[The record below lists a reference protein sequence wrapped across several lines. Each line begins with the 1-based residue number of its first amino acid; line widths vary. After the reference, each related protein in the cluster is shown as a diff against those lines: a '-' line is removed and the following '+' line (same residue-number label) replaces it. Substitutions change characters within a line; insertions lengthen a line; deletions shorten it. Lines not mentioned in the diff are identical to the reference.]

1 MNHKII
7 SKITSSALLFTI
19 VTYLTTPV
27 FAFTKEETVYSKLN
41 SEGNNY
47 NTIVNSHIENKNQEQ
62 TINDISDLLNIKN
75 IDGDQEFKQDGNS
88 LVWNAEGSDIY
99 YQGESQKELPIE
111 CKVKYE
117 LDGKEIQANELAG
130 KSGKIKITIEYINK
144 DAHDVNINGKN
155 ETMYTP
161 FVVVCGTII
170 NNDNNK
176 NIEITNGKAIEDGT
190 KTTLIGM
197 SIPGMQESLNIS
209 KDKLEIPNKIEI
221 TMESTDFELNNIV
234 TYVTPKLIE
243 DDDIELFDDI
253 DKIYSKVDTLQSSAN
268 QIQEG
273 ANTLAQGTDKLSSS
287 VGELKTGSN
296 AAYTGAN
303 KIKKEVEKST
313 KALVSDKSEALD
325 SKTISEIGNKASE
338 EASKQIESTAKAI
351 GNSAASQVANIKLT
365 NEQKAKIKEGV
376 EKGLKNN
383 ENYNLLPDQQ
393 KVIVLQFAQ
402 ESAINSAESVAQD
415 TAKEVASQTAK
426 QVAKSTAKQV
436 AKSTAETTSREVAN
450 QVKQEALSQVSKQM
464 ETLGTGLNELTNGL
478 YKIDNGTSKLQNGAN
493 ELNTGA
499 NTLAEGV
506 TKFNNEGIKQICNYI
521 NGDAKDITT
530 RVEKLKELSK
540 QYNNFTMLNDGEE
553 GNVKFIMIM
562 DGIKK
567 EESNKQEAIIDNQNN
582 SNNKKTEE

>member
-75 IDGDQEFKQDGNS
+75 VDGDQEFRQDGNS

-176 NIEITNGKAIEDGT
+176 NIEITNGKAIDDGT

-499 NTLAEGV
+499 NTLA
-506 TKFNNEGIKQICNYI
+506 
-521 NGDAKDITT
+521 
-530 RVEKLKELSK
+530 
-540 QYNNFTMLNDGEE
+540 
-553 GNVKFIMIM
+553 
-562 DGIKK
+562 
-567 EESNKQEAIIDNQNN
+567 
-582 SNNKKTEE
+582 

>member
-1 MNHKII
+1 MDHKII

-75 IDGDQEFKQDGNS
+75 VDGDQEFKQDGNS

-176 NIEITNGKAIEDGT
+176 NIEITNGKA
-190 KTTLIGM
+190 
-197 SIPGMQESLNIS
+197 
-209 KDKLEIPNKIEI
+209 I